1 VLFCKFQIY
10 KIIKFSI
17 YNIKIASRCL
27 QICKLT
33 HLQFDKLR
41 VHVLKFT
48 SLQIT
53 KLQDYKLHA
62 LVCKFQIYKIK
73 NFSVY
78 KIKNIKTASALWHIY
93 KFAHVRFS
101 CFHTCMSYKITKL
114 SNFQLQNIKL
124 QIAKLQVYKL
134 HLHICKFQTYT
145 KKSFQFKIIIKT
157 KIAST
162 CLQICKITK
171 ITNCKCI
178 FAYLQVCTY

>member
-1 VLFCKFQIY
+1 MLFCKFQIY

>member
-1 VLFCKFQIY
+1 MLFCKFQIY

-17 YNIKIASRCL
+17 YNIKIPSRCL

-33 HLQFDKLR
+33 NLQFDTLR

-53 KLQDYKLHA
+53 KLQDYKLHV

-101 CFHTCMSYKITKL
+101 CFHTCMSYKIIKFPITK
-114 SNFQLQNIKL
+114 
-124 QIAKLQVYKL
+124 YKVTN
-134 HLHICKFQTYT
+134 C
-145 KKSFQFKIIIKT
+145 
-157 KIAST
+157 KIAS
-162 CLQICKITK
+162 L
-171 ITNCKCI
+171 
-178 FAYLQVCTY
+178 

>member
-1 VLFCKFQIY
+1 MCLFVNFKFTKLKTSQFTKL
-10 KIIKFSI
+10 KILK
-17 YNIKIASRCL
+17 L
-27 QICKLT
+27 Q
-33 HLQFDKLR
+33 
-41 VHVLKFT
+41 VHFGIFT
-48 SLQIT
+48 SLHM
-53 KLQDYKLHA
+53 LD
-62 LVCKFQIYKIK
+62 F
-73 NFSVY
+73 
-78 KIKNIKTASALWHIY
+78 
-93 KFAHVRFS
+93 HVFILA
-101 CFHTCMSYKITKL
+101 CPTKL

-145 KKSFQFKIIIKT
+145 KKAFQFKIIIKT